1 MTTDAPNYK
10 ADSGRGYRDGFKLF
24 ARLNAKWPKGFPL
37 KSHLVRPL
45 ANGAQKALMEEFGW
59 SPGYARGVL
68 AAWKARH
75 AYCQAVLLYP
85 MRIHLDGSA
94 SGEEVDDL
102 SRENAKQ
109 QLEQLAVQKAKREEK
124 EKLRQAAKKE
134 AEAAARAEAE
144 SKAPAP
150 EPAPPPA
157 PPPAPEPPA
166 RVVAEAAPEPAP
178 PPPPRESPKSG
189 KLIVVGSAA
198 MQAAL
203 QRRLASG
210 SVTTE
215 VLKTV
220 DAAKS
225 KGRREHRAR

>member
-1 MTTDAPNYK
+1 MPTDTLSK
-10 ADSGRGYRDGFKLF
+10 KTDRGRGYKDGFQLIE
-24 ARLNAKWPKGFPL
+24 RLRAKWPNAFPL

-45 ANGAQKALMEEFGW
+45 ANSAQQALVEEFGW
-59 SPGYARGVL
+59 SPGYAHGVL

-75 AYCQAVLLYP
+75 AYCQAILHYR

-94 SGEEVDDL
+94 SGDEVNDH
-102 SRENAKQ
+102 SREQAKLR
-109 QLEQLAVQKAKREEK
+109 LEQQAVQKAKREEK
-124 EKLRQAAKKE
+124 ERLRLAAQM
-134 AEAAARAEAE
+134 EAE
-144 SKAPAP
+144 SN
-150 EPAPPPA
+150 APP
-157 PPPAPEPPA
+157 PEPPA
-166 RVVAEAAPEPAP
+166 MAVAEAAPEPTS
-178 PPPPRESPKSG
+178 PPPRESPKSG

-220 DAAKS
+220 AAAKS
-225 KGRREHRAR
+225 KVKRQQKAR